1 VISSLGDNGC
11 TSDVTGRTELPV
23 EDPSVLE
30 VLRSARAELEQLVA
44 QRAEITRRIGTT
56 KQAIIGLA
64 RLFGGKVLQNAVLE
78 LMDHRSTNRQSGFT
92 RACRYLL
99 TEASGPMTSTDVCH
113 GLRQKFPELAAR
125 HKDLT
130 ASVTTV
136 MNRLVRYGEA
146 SISGDAHRRRAWT
159 WVAETPDQSA
169 EILATDKAGELPFP
183 TPIIATDAAN
193 GGSHRIGRSQL

>member
-1 VISSLGDNGC
+1 VINPDGNSALVKGDSHSETPLDN
-11 TSDVTGRTELPV
+11 
-23 EDPSVLE
+23 PSVVE
-30 VLRSARAELEQLVA
+30 VLRTARAELGELVA

-64 RLFGGKVLQNAVLE
+64 RMFGGNALQSAVLE

-99 TEASGPMTSTDVCH
+99 TESSRPMTSADLCA
-113 GLRQKFPELAAR
+113 GLRRKFPELAAR

-136 MNRLVRYGEA
+136 MNRLVHYGEA
-146 SISGDAHRRRAWT
+146 SVSDAVHGRRAWN
-159 WVAETPDQSA
+159 WVAETPEQVGSA
-169 EILATDKAGELPFP
+169 EKLKELTYPP
-183 TPIIATDAAN
+183 PIMSTDAAKV
-193 GGSHRIGRSQL
+193 GSYRIGRTQL

>member
-1 VISSLGDNGC
+1 VIDPDGNSGSKGDSH
-11 TSDVTGRTELPV
+11 SDMPA
-23 EDPSVLE
+23 DHPSVVE
-30 VLRSARAELEQLVA
+30 VLRTARAELEELVA

-64 RLFGGKVLQNAVLE
+64 RMFGGNALQSAVLE

-99 TEASGPMTSTDVCH
+99 TESSAPMTSADLCA
-113 GLRQKFPELAAR
+113 GLRRKFPELAAR

-136 MNRLVRYGEA
+136 MNRLVHYGEA
-146 SISGDAHRRRAWT
+146 SISDAVRGRRAWN
-159 WVAETPDQSA
+159 WVAETPEQVGSA
-169 EILATDKAGELPFP
+169 DKLEELAYPP
-183 TPIIATDAAN
+183 PIMSTDATN
-193 GGSHRIGRSQL
+193 VGSHRIGRTQL